1 MSTRDYVI
9 CIVVLLIGYG
19 IYYNFS
25 ESPKAGNTTS
35 VSAPAPQLPSYRNLW
50 KNVIPDFGTVI
61 EGKPD
66 KEGCIYKKS
75 KGLPTI
81 LNGEQN
87 IKMFVSKKNILYAYE
102 LCETVVGA
110 DKCKEEIKR
119 IGKVLA
125 NTEPLVAGLRD
136 GSIHTIRMSDAIAE
150 IKIKESPKNYFLL
163 TLKISKK

>member
-19 IYYNFS
+19 LYYNFS

-35 VSAPAPQLPSYRNLW
+35 VSAPAPQLPNYRNLW

-75 KGLPTI
+75 NGLSTI
-81 LNGEQN
+81 LNCEQN

-102 LCETVVGA
+102 LCETVVGIE
-110 DKCKEEIKR
+110 KCKEEIKR
-119 IGKVLA
+119 IGKILA
-125 NTEPLVAGLRD
+125 NTEPLGMGLGD
-136 GSIHTIRMSDAIAE
+136 GSTRTIKMSDAIAE
-150 IKIKESPKNYFLL
+150 IKIKETTKNYFLL
-163 TLKISKK
+163 TLKVSKR

>member
-19 IYYNFS
+19 LYYNFS

-81 LNGEQN
+81 LNCEQN

-102 LCETVVGA
+102 LCETVVGIE
-110 DKCKEEIKR
+110 KCKEEVKR
-119 IGKVLA
+119 IGKILG
-125 NTEPLVAGLRD
+125 NTEPLGMGLGD
-136 GSIHTIRMSDAIAE
+136 GSTRTIKMSDAIAE
-150 IKIKESPKNYFLL
+150 IKIKETTKNYYLL
-163 TLKISKK
+163 TLQVSKR